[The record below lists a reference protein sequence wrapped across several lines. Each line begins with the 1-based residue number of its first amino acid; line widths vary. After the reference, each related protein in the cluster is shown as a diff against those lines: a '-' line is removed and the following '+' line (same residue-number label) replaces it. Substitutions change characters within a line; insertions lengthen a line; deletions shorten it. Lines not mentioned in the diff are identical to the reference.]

1 MTAGLLK
8 DTYFYLGA
16 MKFLLNGFRIGN
28 SRHVISGEVLFLI
41 QLSKINKMIQVP
53 SIGNAEVQEKN
64 CHGD

>member
-1 MTAGLLK
+1 
-8 DTYFYLGA
+8 